1 MTQLYSHLDPFHL
14 DAPWVGGL
22 VQGGLHVVRDLLPL
36 RQDLGQ
42 ALRTQHIPP
51 QVTEYYFNPLDIGQV
66 YGSGSQLDPDPGGQ
80 KGPTKV
86 EQS

>member
-1 MTQLYSHLDPFHL
+1 
-14 DAPWVGGL
+14 
-22 VQGGLHVVRDLLPL
+22 VVRDLLPL

-86 EQS
+86 KNKVKQNSCFEMLDVLF